1 MKFKGS
7 SNIFRQIMS
16 EISTRHKSGSARD
29 ILMQSSESE
38 IVNFQLTIGF
48 WEKTIM
54 VIWIFCGTLAKDY
67 QLCSL
72 RPLAKYLKT
81 VFIFVIYTFFT
92 VSWNSLKLPY
102 SYWLCSRC
110 EKFRF
115 FSVNWLVLQ
124 LIAFHVSSTIKAL
137 FFKYGVYMIIA

>member
-54 VIWIFCGTLAKDY
+54 VILNFCGTFEKDY

-81 VFIFVIYTFFT
+81 VFIFVIWTITARTGPRRNFFLVNRVEHQKRT
-92 VSWNSLKLPY
+92 QTTAELP
-102 SYWLCSRC
+102 
-110 EKFRF
+110 FGF
-115 FSVNWLVLQ
+115 VFGVQ
-124 LIAFHVSSTIKAL
+124 LGLRQTQAL
-137 FFKYGVYMIIA
+137 INI